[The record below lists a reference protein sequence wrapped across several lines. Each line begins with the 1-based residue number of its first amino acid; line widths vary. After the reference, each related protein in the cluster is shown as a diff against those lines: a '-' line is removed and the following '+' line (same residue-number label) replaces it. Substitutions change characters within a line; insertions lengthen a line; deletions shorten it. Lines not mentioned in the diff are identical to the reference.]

1 MRTGKNFL
9 LHSLVAAAAK
19 THARARTDTETQREN
34 FSFCSFRGERER
46 ERERERVL
54 SPESFIFVKK
64 KEGTL
69 FFWTWILCF
78 RVSLRSNE
86 KRLVGNTPKQS
97 AKRRGRTRAGEE
109 KMSSTNPFVAVASS
123 SSSTAARRR
132 TTATTTTTTM
142 MKEDE
147 ENLAPVG
154 FQGTF
159 RNQTRRFEA
168 FRDEYASFKK
178 KSGDGDARGGDALE
192 VMGTSRLLEA
202 AIDSSTTGE
211 RRRGLGE
218 SGGDF
223 VDIHGVSPLPPA
235 WVDVCE
241 HVQRDM
247 EKAKAKIEEL
257 QKAQQKALLP
267 TFDVDDVNDE
277 KIVEQLTGECGR
289 LFKRC
294 EAQLKRLGSDAEVTN
309 TTNEFDDIGTKMRKN
324 ATRKLAME
332 LSRLSQAFRQRQKEY
347 LNELKNRQD
356 RGPGAEGVDALED
369 VFRNRVARS
378 HSGFLEQQDDG
389 TMGSSSQMQRQG
401 FANQDVMSLEA
412 EERDTEVKKILQSVT
427 DLAMVMQDM
436 SKLIID
442 QGTILDS
449 IEYNCATTA
458 MQVDEGRK
466 ELVKAEHT
474 QRSGGLIISIYFLMF
489 MCVLMTLI
497 IIFQKL

>member
-1 MRTGKNFL
+1 
-9 LHSLVAAAAK
+9 
-19 THARARTDTETQREN
+19 
-34 FSFCSFRGERER
+34 
-46 ERERERVL
+46 
-54 SPESFIFVKK
+54 
-64 KEGTL
+64 
-69 FFWTWILCF
+69 
-78 RVSLRSNE
+78 
-86 KRLVGNTPKQS
+86 
-97 AKRRGRTRAGEE
+97 
-109 KMSSTNPFVAVASS
+109 
-123 SSSTAARRR
+123 
-132 TTATTTTTTM
+132 M
-142 MKEDE
+142 MKNDHDFEENHHE

-159 RNQTRRFEA
+159 RNQTKRYESYREEYVSSSFPSGKRRNSGNDNNLNDDGEA
-168 FRDEYASFKK
+168 TK
-178 KSGDGDARGGDALE
+178 
-192 VMGTSRLLEA
+192 GTSRLLEA
-202 AIDSSTTGE
+202 AIDSSSSTYDGGK
-211 RRRGLGE
+211 RGLGE
-218 SGGDF
+218 SGDELQSSSSF
-223 VDIHGVSPLPPA
+223 LPPA

-241 HVQRDM
+241 HIQRDVG
-247 EKAKAKIEEL
+247 KAKAKIQQL

-309 TTNEFDDIGTKMRKN
+309 TANEFDDIGTKMRKN

-378 HSGFLEQQDDG
+378 HSGFLEQSDG
-389 TMGSSSQMQRQG
+389 GGTTSSQMQQRQG

-474 QRSGGLIISIYFLMF
+474 QRAGGLIICIYFLMF
-489 MCVLMTLI
+489 MCVLMTI
-497 IIFQKL
+497 IIILQKL

>member
-1 MRTGKNFL
+1 LGERFGES
-9 LHSLVAAAAK
+9 H
-19 THARARTDTETQREN
+19 REN
-34 FSFCSFRGERER
+34 
-46 ERERERVL
+46 L
-54 SPESFIFVKK
+54 DH
-64 KEGTL
+64 L
-69 FFWTWILCF
+69 D
-78 RVSLRSNE
+78 
-86 KRLVGNTPKQS
+86 
-97 AKRRGRTRAGEE
+97 
-109 KMSSTNPFVAVASS
+109 
-123 SSSTAARRR
+123 
-132 TTATTTTTTM
+132 M
-142 MKEDE
+142 MKNDMHDFEENDE

-159 RNQTRRFEA
+159 RNQTKRYESYREEYLSSSFPSGKRRN
-168 FRDEYASFKK
+168 
-178 KSGDGDARGGDALE
+178 SGNENNTNDDGE
-192 VMGTSRLLEA
+192 VTKGTSRLLEA
-202 AIDSSTTGE
+202 AIDSSSTYDGGK
-211 RRRGLGE
+211 RGLGE
-218 SGGDF
+218 SGDELQ
-223 VDIHGVSPLPPA
+223 SSSSLPPA

-241 HVQRDM
+241 HIQRDVG
-247 EKAKAKIEEL
+247 KAKAKIQQL

-309 TTNEFDDIGTKMRKN
+309 TANEFDDIGTKMRKN

-378 HSGFLEQQDDG
+378 HSGFLEQSDG
-389 TMGSSSQMQRQG
+389 GGTTSSQMQQRQG

-449 IEYNCATTA
+449 IEYNCATTV
-458 MQVDEGRK
+458 MRVDEGRK

-474 QRSGGLIISIYFLMF
+474 QRAGGLIICIYFLMF
-489 MCVLMTLI
+489 MCVLLTI
-497 IIFQKL
+497 IITLQKL

>member
-1 MRTGKNFL
+1 LGERFGES
-9 LHSLVAAAAK
+9 H
-19 THARARTDTETQREN
+19 REN
-34 FSFCSFRGERER
+34 
-46 ERERERVL
+46 L
-54 SPESFIFVKK
+54 DH
-64 KEGTL
+64 L
-69 FFWTWILCF
+69 D
-78 RVSLRSNE
+78 
-86 KRLVGNTPKQS
+86 
-97 AKRRGRTRAGEE
+97 
-109 KMSSTNPFVAVASS
+109 
-123 SSSTAARRR
+123 
-132 TTATTTTTTM
+132 M
-142 MKEDE
+142 MKNDMHDFEENDE

-159 RNQTRRFEA
+159 RNQTKRYESYREEYLSSSFPSGKRRN
-168 FRDEYASFKK
+168 
-178 KSGDGDARGGDALE
+178 SGNENNTNDDGE
-192 VMGTSRLLEA
+192 VTKGTSRLLEA
-202 AIDSSTTGE
+202 AIDSSSTYDGGK
-211 RRRGLGE
+211 RGLGE
-218 SGGDF
+218 SGDELQ
-223 VDIHGVSPLPPA
+223 SSSSLPPA

-241 HVQRDM
+241 HIQRDVG
-247 EKAKAKIEEL
+247 KAKAKIQQL

-309 TTNEFDDIGTKMRKN
+309 TANEFDDIGTKMRKN

-378 HSGFLEQQDDG
+378 HSGFLEQSDG
-389 TMGSSSQMQRQG
+389 GGTTSSQMQQRQG

-449 IEYNCATTA
+449 IEYNCATTV
-458 MQVDEGRK
+458 MRVDEGRK

-474 QRSGGLIISIYFLMF
+474 QRAGGLIICIYFLMF
-489 MCVLMTLI
+489 MCVLMTI
-497 IIFQKL
+497 IIILQKL

>member
-1 MRTGKNFL
+1 MFRVLDVLSSCG
-9 LHSLVAAAAK
+9 LVFVWTK
-19 THARARTDTETQREN
+19 KSTSR
-34 FSFCSFRGERER
+34 FSTPYKRNTIFTPRGERD
-46 ERERERVL
+46 
-54 SPESFIFVKK
+54 
-64 KEGTL
+64 
-69 FFWTWILCF
+69 
-78 RVSLRSNE
+78 
-86 KRLVGNTPKQS
+86 
-97 AKRRGRTRAGEE
+97 
-109 KMSSTNPFVAVASS
+109 M
-123 SSSTAARRR
+123 
-132 TTATTTTTTM
+132 TTTTTNANNPFANVVVDFHHENFDA
-142 MKEDE
+142 KPKQRHIFEDDSSFG
-147 ENLAPVG
+147 LPRVMG

-159 RNQTRRFEA
+159 RNRTTRFESL
-168 FRDEYASFKK
+168 REEYAARSRGEAT
-178 KSGDGDARGGDALE
+178 SSARGGDALE
-192 VMGTSRLLEA
+192 VLGTSRLLEA
-202 AIDSSTTGE
+202 AIDSTTA
-211 RRRGLGE
+211 
-218 SGGDF
+218 SGGGGGGGDD
-223 VDIHGVSPLPPA
+223 VGRCDVHGIAPLPPA

-241 HVQRDM
+241 HIQRDM

-257 QKAQQKALLP
+257 QRAQQKAVLP

-294 EAQLKRLGSDAEVTN
+294 EAQLKRLGSDAEVKSAN
-309 TTNEFDDIGTKMRKN
+309 ANNDFDDIGTKMRKN

-332 LSRLSQAFRQRQKEY
+332 LSRLSQAFRQRQKDY
-347 LNELKNRQD
+347 LNELKYRQD

-369 VFRNRVARS
+369 VFRNRVMRS
-378 HSGFLEQQDDG
+378 NSGFLEQDDG
-389 TMGSSSQMQRQG
+389 GGGNGSQMQRQG

-474 QRSGGLIISIYFLMF
+474 QRAGGIIICIYFLMF
-489 MCVLMTLI
+489 MCVLMTI
-497 IIFQKL
+497 IIILQKL

>member
-1 MRTGKNFL
+1 MWILGVPVWTKE
-9 LHSLVAAAAK
+9 S
-19 THARARTDTETQREN
+19 ARLSKRRDRI
-34 FSFCSFRGERER
+34 FKPLSERER
-46 ERERERVL
+46 ERERED
-54 SPESFIFVKK
+54 
-64 KEGTL
+64 
-69 FFWTWILCF
+69 
-78 RVSLRSNE
+78 
-86 KRLVGNTPKQS
+86 
-97 AKRRGRTRAGEE
+97 
-109 KMSSTNPFVAVASS
+109 M
-123 SSSTAARRR
+123 
-132 TTATTTTTTM
+132 TTTTTSTGNANNPFATHVVDFDNQRHHIFG
-142 MKEDE
+142 EDDDS
-147 ENLAPVG
+147 LRRVMG

-159 RNQTRRFEA
+159 RNRTTRFETL
-168 FRDEYASFKK
+168 REDYAARSRGETTT
-178 KSGDGDARGGDALE
+178 SNNNNARGGDALE
-192 VMGTSRLLEA
+192 VLGTSRLLEA
-202 AIDSSTTGE
+202 AIDSTT
-211 RRRGLGE
+211 
-218 SGGDF
+218 SGGGGGGDDDD
-223 VDIHGVSPLPPA
+223 VGRCDVHGIAPLPPA

-241 HVQRDM
+241 HIQRDM

-257 QKAQQKALLP
+257 QRAQQKAVLP

-294 EAQLKRLGSDAEVTN
+294 EAQLKRLGSDAEVKSAN
-309 TTNEFDDIGTKMRKN
+309 ANNDFDDIGTKMRKN

-332 LSRLSQAFRQRQKEY
+332 LSRLSQAFRQRQKDY
-347 LNELKNRQD
+347 LNELKYRQD

-369 VFRNRVARS
+369 VFRNRVMRS
-378 HSGFLEQQDDG
+378 NSGFLEQDDG
-389 TMGSSSQMQRQG
+389 GGGNGSQMQRQG

-474 QRSGGLIISIYFLMF
+474 QRAGGIIICIYFLMF
-489 MCVLMTLI
+489 MCVLMTI
-497 IIFQKL
+497 IIILQKL

>member
-1 MRTGKNFL
+1 
-9 LHSLVAAAAK
+9 
-19 THARARTDTETQREN
+19 
-34 FSFCSFRGERER
+34 
-46 ERERERVL
+46 
-54 SPESFIFVKK
+54 
-64 KEGTL
+64 
-69 FFWTWILCF
+69 
-78 RVSLRSNE
+78 
-86 KRLVGNTPKQS
+86 
-97 AKRRGRTRAGEE
+97 
-109 KMSSTNPFVAVASS
+109 
-123 SSSTAARRR
+123 
-132 TTATTTTTTM
+132 M

-389 TMGSSSQMQRQG
+389 SMGSSSQMQRQG

-474 QRSGGLIISIYFLMF
+474 QRAGGLIICIYFLMF